1 MKKLLILILA
11 VMLSLC
17 ACGKKEVSTVKTIE
31 NHYVKILK
39 TEDSAVIR
47 NEISALKTLTND
59 TSITDEERLY
69 AQYTYNIG
77 YGVAKLYLSGKAI
90 SMFDFPEIEIFSA
103 MIVSRG
109 KNEIEITKDMVSESN
124 KFVEKVE
131 KFLK

>member
-1 MKKLLILILA
+1 MFNSEKNSECHRQNTEKESEFQMKSLHLI
-11 VMLSLC
+11 
-17 ACGKKEVSTVKTIE
+17 
-31 NHYVKILK
+31 
-39 TEDSAVIR
+39 
-47 NEISALKTLTND
+47 
-59 TSITDEERLY
+59 
-69 AQYTYNIG
+69 YTYNIG